1 MPNPDTPDLVIARDQ
16 EEWRKCAVAL
26 LWALTNGSV
35 GKLDK
40 WESHFKMLVQA
51 YADLQAE
58 GKIKESYAPTNPQD
72 ALLARDELLRG
83 YEALEAYEDFL
94 ARQAKKEKD
103 KGGK

>member
-58 GKIKESYAPTNPQD
+58 GKIK
-72 ALLARDELLRG
+72 LLRG